1 MDTDF
6 YKKLLEQS
14 PFGYAYYQL
23 VTDED
28 GTPVDYIFLEV
39 NAEFERLTGLS
50 RREILNKSVSQVL
63 PKLQEDKFDWVKY
76 YGEVAQQGES
86 RTFEQYSPPLERYYK
101 VDAYSPQKGYFVTIL
116 SDITD
121 RIETE
126 RALKVNEERLSL
138 AMQGTGAGL
147 WDWDMQRG
155 AVYFSPLWK
164 QMLGYGEDEIE
175 NTFEGW
181 KKLWHPEDT
190 PKIEQAIEDYLQGRR
205 KYYQVEHRL
214 RHKNGE
220 WRWILTRGTIA
231 KDEQGE
237 PVRWIGTNIDIT
249 ATKQLQ
255 EDFRKTSDFLDTVL
269 ESIRDG
275 ISVLEPDMTIRHVN
289 RRMEEWYGPADT
301 LIGKKCYQVFQNR
314 ARMCKDCPVARVME
328 SKQPA
333 SSIVHW
339 GPAQGIEWVE
349 SYGYPMFDK
358 ESGEVTGVI
367 EVIRDITEQKQAA
380 EAVSEANW
388 HLEEQTVIAKEMAA
402 QAEMASQAKSDFLA
416 NMSHE
421 IRTPMNAVV
430 GFTDLLLTSNLTPIQ
445 RQYLE
450 NVHSSA
456 DSLLVLIN
464 DILDFSKIEAGRLEL
479 ELTTLNLHDHLEKAM
494 DIVTFI
500 AHEKGLELILD
511 LDPELP
517 HLVSADSVR
526 LNQILTNLLTNAVKF
541 TEKGEVELRARRA
554 SADNPSTVEFTV
566 RDTGIG
572 MSEEQRE
579 KIFDS
584 FTQADHSTTRKY
596 GGTGLGLSISTSL
609 VEQMGGHLNV
619 ESTPNEGSSF
629 FFSLT
634 FAVEEVKPPT
644 EQVPLQLKTALIIDD
659 NRHNRTILDA
669 MCHYWGVESHSVGNG
684 LEALEY
690 LKSGAAVDVVVLD
703 YHMPFMD
710 GLDVASKIRDDLGL
724 SAEDLPII
732 FLYSSADDPR
742 VLERCKE
749 LGIDYRLAKPIK
761 MTQLQEVLERV
772 QNRGH
777 DEIGRQS
784 LGQTADKSVGGGPG
798 SGPGNV
804 QGSGQ
809 KYPVSSADAD
819 KTVEKITVL
828 VAEDNPP
835 NMLLAKG
842 LLAKMFSEV
851 TIIGATEGNEAVE
864 LFTQNLPN
872 LILMD
877 VQMPGKDGY
886 SATAD
891 IRAYEAEH
899 EGHTPIIA
907 LTAGALEGDRER
919 CLQAGM
925 DDYIAK
931 PIQINVLREKVQ
943 YWVYEKKKKPAAE
956 DEGSSGA
963 NVEKASGA
971 RAAAPDTGQFE
982 EHFEGRSEDSQL
994 PSLQES
1000 REYLYQQ
1007 GHDDEIIDQM
1017 FEMLLERGPE
1027 LQRTMQSAVE
1037 VHDLESLKKA

>member
-6 YKKLLEQS
+6 YKELLEQS
-14 PFGYAYYQL
+14 PFGYAYHQI
-23 VTDED
+23 VTDEH
-28 GTPVDYIFLEV
+28 GRAVDYIFLEV
-39 NAEFERLTGLS
+39 NSEFERLTGLS
-50 RREILNKSVSQVL
+50 RSDILNTPITQVL
-63 PKLQEDKFDWVKY
+63 PKLQEDEFDWVKY

-86 RTFEQYSPPLERYYK
+86 RTFEQYSAPLERYYK
-101 VDAYSPQKGYFVTIL
+101 VDAYSPQKGYFVTIFSDISEHRQKEEELERFFSVNLDLLCIADIEGNFLKVNRAWELILGYTAGELENRRFLDFVHPEDIEATLEAL
-116 SDITD
+116 STLSEQREVLNFTNRYKCKDGTYRHIEWRSQPAGNLIYAAARDITD

-314 ARMCKDCPVARVME
+314 ARMCKDCPVARAME

-349 SYGYPMFDK
+349 AYGYPMFDK

-380 EAVSEANW
+380 EALSEANW
-388 HLEEQTVIAKEMAA
+388 HLEEQTVIAREMAA

-541 TEKGEVELRARRA
+541 TEQGEVELRARRV
-554 SADNPSTVEFTV
+554 SADNPNTVEFTV

-596 GGTGLGLSISTSL
+596 GGTGLGLSISKSL

-749 LGIDYRLAKPIK
+749 LHIDYSLAKPIK

-772 QNRGH
+772 QNRGQ
-777 DEIGRQS
+777 DEM
-784 LGQTADKSVGGGPG
+784 GP
-798 SGPGNV
+798 
-804 QGSGQ
+804 
-809 KYPVSSADAD
+809 
-819 KTVEKITVL
+819 
-828 VAEDNPP
+828 
-835 NMLLAKG
+835 
-842 LLAKMFSEV
+842 
-851 TIIGATEGNEAVE
+851 
-864 LFTQNLPN
+864 
-872 LILMD
+872 
-877 VQMPGKDGY
+877 
-886 SATAD
+886 
-891 IRAYEAEH
+891 
-899 EGHTPIIA
+899 
-907 LTAGALEGDRER
+907 
-919 CLQAGM
+919 
-925 DDYIAK
+925 
-931 PIQINVLREKVQ
+931 
-943 YWVYEKKKKPAAE
+943 
-956 DEGSSGA
+956 
-963 NVEKASGA
+963 
-971 RAAAPDTGQFE
+971 
-982 EHFEGRSEDSQL
+982 
-994 PSLQES
+994 
-1000 REYLYQQ
+1000 
-1007 GHDDEIIDQM
+1007 
-1017 FEMLLERGPE
+1017 
-1027 LQRTMQSAVE
+1027 
-1037 VHDLESLKKA
+1037 